1 MKARTL
7 IGLAAVTALGSAAT
21 ADITYSF
28 DNTYMAFSFE
38 QLDANPLEGVLEGI
52 NGNFVMEYGESYTYA
67 DDLTVLIASE
77 DLSDIFIQ
85 IGGWS
90 DVGAGYRYFWPEGA
104 SDAFGTVGGGSITT
118 VPFDVTGYYLF
129 VGHGYAGG
137 VQGAWSGEIELLG
150 SVVPAPGALAVLGFA
165 GLAGRRRRA

>member
-1 MKARTL
+1 MKAHTL

-38 QLDANPLEGVLEGI
+38 QLDANPLEGVFEGI
-52 NGNFVMEYGESYTYA
+52 NGNFVMEYGENYTYA
-67 DDLTVLIASE
+67 DDLAVLIASE
-77 DLSDIFIQ
+77 DLSEILVQ
-85 IGGWS
+85 VGGWS
-90 DVGAGYRYFWPEGA
+90 DVGAGYRYSWPEGA
-104 SDAFGTVGGGSITT
+104 SGAPGTAGGGSVET
-118 VPFDVTGYYLF
+118 VPIDVTGYYLF
-129 VGHGYAGG
+129 VGHGYGGG